1 MALPALRPLSVGEIL
16 DVSFQ
21 LYRRHFAALA
31 MVALICSGLPV
42 LLSLYIEASGGILQ
56 HVWLTLAYY
65 GIFVVLSAIATAA
78 TVFIVSESYLG
89 RPLSAAEALSR
100 AAPLLW
106 RVIACSVLTGVLVMV
121 GFLFFVIPGFVVVCG
136 VILAFPVLV
145 LEPGTTAN
153 GALSRSWALTRGSR
167 WRIFGMLVTIFL
179 LLYIPIVALT
189 ALAALVFAELTH
201 AIKQVFATT
210 VAWPPART
218 FLGACLVIG
227 LTYLVG
233 DRAYLGLSIPLITG
247 ALAGGAGIAAGAFA
261 LQWLEFQFVVRTHAT
276 ETYMVLLAVA
286 FLGLGIYVGSRLFR
300 RPAAG
305 PFVPNTQVRDT
316 LKVSDREFEVLTL
329 LAEGRSNKE
338 IARQLDVSPNT
349 VKTHVASLFDK
360 LEAKRRTEAISR
372 ARELGMIR

>member
-42 LLSLYIEASGGILQ
+42 LLSLFIEASGGMLQ

-65 GIFVVLSAIATAA
+65 LIFVVLSAIATAA

-106 RVIACSVLTGVLVMV
+106 RVIACSILTGLLVMV
-121 GFLFFVIPGFVVVCG
+121 GFLLFVIPGIVLVCG

-145 LEPGTTAN
+145 LEPGTTAT

-189 ALAALVFAELTH
+189 ALAAHVLPDAAPGSAMTGGIVGLV
-201 AIKQVFATT
+201 
-210 VAWPPART
+210 
-218 FLGACLVIG
+218 
-227 LTYLVG
+227 
-233 DRAYLGLSIPLITG
+233 
-247 ALAGGAGIAAGAFA
+247 LAGV
-261 LQWLEFQFVVRTHAT
+261 LQLFLYPLFYCVLTVSYYDLRVRK
-276 ETYMVLLAVA
+276 EGFDL
-286 FLGLGIYVGSRLFR
+286 
-300 RPAAG
+300 
-305 PFVPNTQVRDT
+305 
-316 LKVSDREFEVLTL
+316 EVLAQTL
-329 LAEGRSNKE
+329 
-338 IARQLDVSPNT
+338 
-349 VKTHVASLFDK
+349 
-360 LEAKRRTEAISR
+360 RTA
-372 ARELGMIR
+372 